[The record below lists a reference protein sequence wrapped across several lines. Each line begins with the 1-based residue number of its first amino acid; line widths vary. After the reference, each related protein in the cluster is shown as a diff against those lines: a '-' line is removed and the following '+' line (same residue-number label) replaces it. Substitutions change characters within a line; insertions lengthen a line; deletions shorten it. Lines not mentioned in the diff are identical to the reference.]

1 MRFLFG
7 ILTGAMLTLLVATA
21 MDAPTHPMITGAAD
35 LASRTWDR
43 LISSTSDSLFQSGPG
58 ADAEPEKQMTPPAES
73 APEPAPELSAS
84 AEPRVID
91 RRELRAAEPALALPP
106 PDPVDAPPASEFW
119 LKKALA
125 TDSALAME
133 NAMASNLAMDAS
145 ETASPVWVP
154 FHSQMSAEGFATR
167 LSQTLDREF
176 RVERQGAGAYQVVFD
191 AEGPDDRDLILAQIS
206 EITGQ

>member
-21 MDAPTHPMITGAAD
+21 MDAPTQPIMKGATD
-35 LASRTWDR
+35 LASRAWDG
-43 LISSTSDSLFQSGPG
+43 LISSTSDSLFESRPE
-58 ADAEPEKQMTPPAES
+58 ADAGPEQQFTLPA
-73 APEPAPELSAS
+73 EPAPGLSAS
-84 AEPRVID
+84 AEPMVIN
-91 RRELRAAEPALALPP
+91 RTELPAAEPAVALPP
-106 PDPVDAPPASEFW
+106 PEPIDAPPASEFW

-125 TDSALAME
+125 MESALAMDNVME
-133 NAMASNLAMDAS
+133 RTPAMDAP

-154 FHSQMSAEGFATR
+154 FHSQMSAQGFATR

-191 AEGPDDRDLILAQIS
+191 AEGPDDRDLTLAQIS